1 MGNSRRSTPSTSSA
15 LVEALRSSGID
26 DTLIYNAVDDI
37 RDMAGTNID
46 AEFEVL
52 NAKLDARFETLD
64 ARFEA
69 LDAKFESRFETLSSR
84 IDGLSE
90 SHGGRI
96 LGLYW
101 MTGGLY
107 VLIPTI
113 IGLLTLLKKI

>member
-1 MGNSRRSTPSTSSA
+1 MGNSKRSTSSTSSA
-15 LVEALRSSGID
+15 LVEALRSSNID
-26 DTLIYNAVDDI
+26 NTLIYNAVDEI

-46 AEFEVL
+46 AEFE
-52 NAKLDARFETLD
+52 
-64 ARFEA
+64 
-69 LDAKFESRFETLSSR
+69 SRFETLRSR

-113 IGLLTLLKKI
+113 MGLLTLLKKI

>member
-107 VLIPTI
+107 LLIPI
-113 IGLLTLLKKI
+113 SMALFTLLQRS